1 MPIPKK
7 YSQDMNQLIENLL
20 EKNPNIRPSIIDILN
35 EDYIKK
41 NIAKYIINDTKFKQK
56 IDENTIEYD
65 SKASSSIQTNYRSEN
80 SSVTAEN
87 LSPQINRIPLEG
99 KINYQNYAQV
109 KEKFN
114 SFKVKLLFKIERYFK
129 KKEVFP

>member
-80 SSVTAEN
+80 SSVTGEN

>member
-56 IDENTIEYD
+56 IDENTIP
-65 SKASSSIQTNYRSEN
+65 I
-80 SSVTAEN
+80 
-87 LSPQINRIPLEG
+87 
-99 KINYQNYAQV
+99 KIIILIKN
-109 KEKFN
+109 
-114 SFKVKLLFKIERYFK
+114 
-129 KKEVFP
+129 